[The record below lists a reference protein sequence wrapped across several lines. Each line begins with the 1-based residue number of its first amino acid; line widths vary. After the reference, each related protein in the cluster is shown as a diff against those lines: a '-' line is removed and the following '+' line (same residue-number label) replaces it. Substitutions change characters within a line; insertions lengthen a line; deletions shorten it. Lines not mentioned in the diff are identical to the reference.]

1 MPALKISESVIRQ
14 NASDKSFQRG
24 KEYARSQSV
33 QDLFWRD
40 QTLQATVAG
49 STYYRVSI
57 GFSDRGIQSAQC
69 SCPYDFGGWCKH
81 IVAVLLVGMEQ
92 PKIEERPSLVQMLEK
107 LDLEQTRKL
116 LHNLTIQ
123 SPDLVDLIDIQ
134 IQLLNSIKE
143 NKSKSAKAAKASS
156 KSKASKTATK
166 HPEIDR
172 SPFRRQL
179 AYTLRKS
186 LSDYEYSYSDEDDP
200 FTDVIYEEIEKT
212 KVFLETGDS
221 FRAFVMLYAI
231 AEELCNYTEEIE
243 NYLGDVENLTDHLD
257 LAMAEAILW
266 TDFSVKERQKWVT
279 EIEGTQDTLCAQL
292 DFSLAALIQGWDDP
306 YLQAVLQGKA
316 KPENL
321 DHDSA
326 KISTQF
332 KRKRTTIHKGGNIY
346 THETNQ
352 YQLVSIRLRILQA
365 QERFDEYLNLA
376 KDAGTFTNYI
386 NMLLQLGRHDEAIAE
401 SENVQDEHQAFEI
414 AQQLLEHG
422 LEKQALY
429 IAHKGLQLQDEDAKR
444 YRTVEFAEWTAGLAE
459 SLGETE
465 ILLNA
470 KIIAFKLKPSLATY
484 HQIRDLTKNKWKK
497 TKDILIKYL
506 LQLDSFD
513 TAEAKVNIF
522 LEEGLFDEAIAIA
535 NTNYCPYHNR
545 LQVMQ
550 AVIKNNPQWVITKAQ
565 SLAEDIIARG
575 KSDDYEQAITW
586 LEQVRNG
593 YQTLKKEK
601 EWLSYRN
608 QLVEV
613 NVRKRKLME
622 LVKRKG
628 L

>member
-1 MPALKISESVIRQ
+1 MPTLKINESVIRQ
-14 NASDKSFQRG
+14 NASDKSFQHG
-24 KEYARSQSV
+24 QEYARSQSV
-33 QDLFWRD
+33 RDLFWRD
-40 QTLQATVAG
+40 QTLQASVAG
-49 STYYRVSI
+49 STYYQVSI
-57 GFSDRGIQSAQC
+57 GFSDRGIQSAKC

-92 PKIEERPSLVQMLEK
+92 PKIEERPSLTQMLEK

-116 LHNLTIQ
+116 LHNLTVQ
-123 SPDLVDLIDIQ
+123 SPELVDLIDIQ

-143 NKSKSAKAAKASS
+143 SKSKSSKASS
-156 KSKASKTATK
+156 KSKASKTETQ

-179 AYTLRKS
+179 AYALRKAIR
-186 LSDYEYSYSDEDDP
+186 DYEYSYSDEDDP
-200 FTDVIYEEIEKT
+200 FTDTIYEEIEKT
-212 KVFLETGDS
+212 QVFLEAGDS

-243 NYLGDVENLTDHLD
+243 NYLGDMENLTDHLD

-266 TDFSVKERQKWVT
+266 TDFSVKDRQKWVT
-279 EIEGTQDTLCAQL
+279 EIEGTQDTLCAEL

-306 YLQAVLQGKA
+306 YLQAVLQGKE

-321 DHDSA
+321 DHQSA

-332 KRKRTTIHKGGNIY
+332 KRKRSTFQKGGNVY
-346 THETNQ
+346 VHEINHH
-352 YQLVSIRLRILQA
+352 QLVGIRLRILQT

-376 KDAGTFTNYI
+376 KDAGIFTNYI

-401 SENVQDEHQAFEI
+401 AEHVQDEDQAFAI

-422 LEKQALY
+422 FEKQALY
-429 IAHKGLQLQDEDAKR
+429 IANKGLQLQEEDAKR
-444 YRTVEFAEWTAGLAE
+444 YQTVEFAEWTARLAK
-459 SLGETE
+459 SLGETG

-484 HQIRDLTKNKWKK
+484 HQIRDLNKTKWKT
-497 TKDILIKYL
+497 TKDILLKYL
-506 LQLDSFD
+506 LQFDSFAA
-513 TAEAKVNIF
+513 AEAKVNIF
-522 LEEGLFDEAIAIA
+522 LEEKLFDEAIAIA
-535 NTNYCPYHNR
+535 NTSYCPSHTR
-545 LQVMQ
+545 LRVMQ

-575 KSDDYEQAITW
+575 KSDDYEQAIAW

>member
-33 QDLFWRD
+33 QDLYWRD

-57 GFSDRGIQSAQC
+57 GFSDRGIQSAKC

-92 PKIEERPSLVQMLEK
+92 PKIEERPSLAQMLEK

-116 LHNLTIQ
+116 LHILSAQ

-143 NKSKSAKAAKASS
+143 SKSKSSKASS
-156 KSKASKTATK
+156 KSKANKTETQ

-172 SPFRRQL
+172 SPFRQQL
-179 AYTLRKS
+179 AYALRKA
-186 LSDYEYSYSDEDDP
+186 LRNYEYSYSDADDP
-200 FTDVIYEEIEKT
+200 FTDTIYEEIEKT
-212 KVFLETGDS
+212 QVFLEAGDS

-279 EIEGTQDTLCAQL
+279 EIEGTQDKLCADL
-292 DFSLAALIQGWDDP
+292 DFSIVALVQGWDDP
-306 YLQAVLQGKA
+306 YLQAVLQGKE

-321 DHDSA
+321 DHQSA

-332 KRKRTTIHKGGNIY
+332 KRKRSTFQKGGNVY
-346 THETNQ
+346 VHEINHH
-352 YQLVSIRLRILQA
+352 QLVGIRLRILQT

-376 KDAGTFTNYI
+376 KDAGIFTNYI

-401 SENVQDEHQAFEI
+401 AENVQDEDQAFTI

-422 LEKQALY
+422 FEKQALY
-429 IAHKGLQLQDEDAKR
+429 IANKGLLLQEEDAKR
-444 YRTVEFAEWTAGLAE
+444 YRTVEFAEWTARLAE
-459 SLGETE
+459 SLGETG

-470 KIIAFKLKPSLATY
+470 KIVAFKLKPSLATY
-484 HQIRDLTKNKWKK
+484 HQIRDLNKTKWKA

-506 LQLDSFD
+506 LQFDSFNA
-513 TAEAKVNIF
+513 AEAKVNIF
-522 LEEGLFDEAIAIA
+522 LEEKLFDEAIAIT
-535 NTNYCPYHNR
+535 NTIYCPSHTR
-545 LQVMQ
+545 LRVMQ

-575 KSDDYEQAITW
+575 KSDDYEQAIAY
-586 LEQVRNG
+586 LEQLRNG
-593 YQTLKKEK
+593 YKTIKQEK
-601 EWLSYRN
+601 EWLNYRN

-613 NVRKRKLME
+613 NARKRKLME
-622 LVKRKG
+622 LIKRKE

>member
-1 MPALKISESVIRQ
+1 MPTLKISESVIRQ

-33 QDLFWRD
+33 QDLYWRD
-40 QTLQATVAG
+40 QTLQASVAG

-57 GFSDRGIQSAQC
+57 GFSDRGIQSAKC

-81 IVAVLLVGMEQ
+81 IVAVLLVGIDQ
-92 PKIEERPSLVQMLEK
+92 PKIEERPSLAQMLEK

-116 LHNLTIQ
+116 LHNLTVQ

-134 IQLLNSIKE
+134 IQLLHSIKE
-143 NKSKSAKAAKASS
+143 SKSKSSKASS
-156 KSKASKTATK
+156 KSKANKTETQ

-179 AYTLRKS
+179 AYALRKAIR
-186 LSDYEYSYSDEDDP
+186 DYEYSYSDEDDP
-200 FTDVIYEEIEKT
+200 FTDTIYEEIEKT
-212 KVFLETGDS
+212 KVFLEAGDS

-279 EIEGTQDTLCAQL
+279 EIEVTQDTLCAEL

-316 KPENL
+316 KPEHL
-321 DHDSA
+321 DHQSA

-332 KRKRTTIHKGGNIY
+332 KRKRSTFQKGGNVY
-346 THETNQ
+346 VHETNHH
-352 YQLVSIRLRILQA
+352 QLVGIRLRILQT

-376 KDAGTFTNYI
+376 KDAGVFTSYI

-401 SENVQDEHQAFEI
+401 AENVQDEDQAFAI

-422 LEKQALY
+422 FEKQALY
-429 IAHKGLQLQDEDAKR
+429 IANKGLQLQEEDAKR
-444 YRTVEFAEWTAGLAE
+444 YRTVEFAEWTARLAE
-459 SLGETE
+459 SLGETG

-470 KIIAFKLKPSLATY
+470 KIIAFKLKPSLSTY
-484 HQIRDLTKNKWKK
+484 HQIRDLNKSKWKT
-497 TKDILIKYL
+497 TKDILLKYL
-506 LQLDSFD
+506 LQFDSFNA
-513 TAEAKVNIF
+513 AEAKVNIF

-535 NTNYCPYHNR
+535 NTSYCPSQTR
-545 LQVMQ
+545 LRVMQ

-593 YQTLKKEK
+593 YQTIKKEK
-601 EWLSYRN
+601 EWLNYRN

-613 NVRKRKLME
+613 NARKRKLME
-622 LVKRKG
+622 LIKRKE